1 MSAADGAPL
10 AVETGAGVVIESFP
24 AIAARHSH
32 TLILGTMP
40 GVESLRRQQ
49 YYAHPRNAF
58 WPIMTEL
65 LALDPGADYAM
76 RTGALAAAG
85 FAVWDVLK
93 ACIRPGSL
101 DAAIDATSIVPND
114 IAAFA
119 ADHPS
124 LRRIACNGGKSAQL
138 FRRHI
143 EPQLERAGRHV
154 EFIALPSTSPAH
166 AGMPFA
172 EKLRIWRAALSN

>member
-1 MSAADGAPL
+1 MSGADA
-10 AVETGAGVVIESFP
+10 GAGVVIESFA
-24 AIAARHSH
+24 AIAAPHSH

-40 GVESLRRQQ
+40 GVASLRHRQ

-58 WPIMTEL
+58 WPIMAEL
-65 LALDPGADYAM
+65 LAFDPGADYAT
-76 RTGALAAAG
+76 RTGALTAAG

-101 DAAIDATSIVPND
+101 DTAIDATSIVPND

-119 ADHPS
+119 ADHPA

-138 FRRHI
+138 FRRHLQ
-143 EPQLERAGRHV
+143 PQLERAGRRI

-166 AGMPFA
+166 AGMPYA
-172 EKLRIWRAALSN
+172 EKLRIWHAALST